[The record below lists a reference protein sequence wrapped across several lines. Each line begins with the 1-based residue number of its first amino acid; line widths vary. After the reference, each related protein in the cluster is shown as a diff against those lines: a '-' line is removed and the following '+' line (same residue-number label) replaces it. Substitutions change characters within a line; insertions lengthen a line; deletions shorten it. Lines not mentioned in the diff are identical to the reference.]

1 MNKIIELQETSPSF
15 WKARYRGNYGT
26 YTIKIE
32 TDGRDI
38 LNFSCSCP
46 SDYYPC
52 KHIPIVQEAI
62 NERISKNR
70 SKPEKG
76 MFENVVR
83 KMSLNDLQEFV
94 IRFGLHNSSFQQ
106 AVLLE
111 FTPQQKQHGN
121 IDYSEIIRCALEDI
135 DFDMDDIYDYHYDS
149 FEIDVLDQW
158 LNKAREYIEQDNWKE
173 AILIAKACLEEYA
186 FLRHYIVYVEN
197 KPVGF
202 GQWYDCFDAKEDWYT
217 VERPDEIFS
226 IDYFIG
232 EEEYLRKGYGKAIV
246 KELINMIKQWQLDA
260 QIVVQPD
267 LENIASGKALEA
279 NGFAYDEGRKYYS
292 LP

>member
-1 MNKIIELQETSPSF
+1 
-15 WKARYRGNYGT
+15 
-26 YTIKIE
+26 TIKIE
-32 TDGRDI
+32 TDGKNTR
-38 LNFSCSCP
+38 NFSCSCP

-121 IDYSEIIRCALEDI
+121 IDYSEIIRC
-135 DFDMDDIYDYHYDS
+135 
-149 FEIDVLDQW
+149 
-158 LNKAREYIEQDNWKE
+158 
-173 AILIAKACLEEYA
+173 
-186 FLRHYIVYVEN
+186 
-197 KPVGF
+197 
-202 GQWYDCFDAKEDWYT
+202 
-217 VERPDEIFS
+217 
-226 IDYFIG
+226 
-232 EEEYLRKGYGKAIV
+232 
-246 KELINMIKQWQLDA
+246 
-260 QIVVQPD
+260 
-267 LENIASGKALEA
+267 
-279 NGFAYDEGRKYYS
+279 
-292 LP
+292 